1 MIPIRDN
8 VANRTF
14 PIVNILLILA
24 NIGFFIMELRQPSP
38 QALERF
44 IGEWALIPAAL
55 FRDPW
60 SHGIRVVTS
69 MFLHG
74 GWSHLIGNM
83 MYLWIFGDNVEDR
96 VGHLRY
102 FLFYLL
108 VGSAAGLAQAFLFPA
123 SGLPMVGASGA
134 IAGIMGAYFVLYPGS
149 KVTAIV
155 PIFIFLKFVEIPAI
169 FFLGLWFVVQAYQG
183 YGTLLHSAS
192 GGELSGGVAWWA
204 HAGGFLAGFLL
215 IFFFKKPRRSAVG

>member
-14 PIVNILLILA
+14 PFVNILLILA
-24 NIGFFIMELRQPSP
+24 NIGIFIFELNQPSP

-44 IGEWALIPAAL
+44 FGEWALIPAVL

-60 SHGIRVVTS
+60 GHGIRVFTS
-69 MFLHG
+69 MFLHA

-96 VGHLRY
+96 VGHIRY
-102 FLFYLL
+102 LWFYLA
-108 VGSAAGLAQAFLFPA
+108 VGTAAGLAQAFLFPS

-149 KVTAIV
+149 KVMTIV
-155 PIFIFLKFVEIPAI
+155 PIFIFIKFIEIPAI
-169 FFLGLWFVVQAYQG
+169 VFLGLWFLIQAYQG

-192 GGELSGGVAWWA
+192 EGVLNGGVAWWA

-215 IFFFKKPRRSAVG
+215 IFVFKKPRRSAVG